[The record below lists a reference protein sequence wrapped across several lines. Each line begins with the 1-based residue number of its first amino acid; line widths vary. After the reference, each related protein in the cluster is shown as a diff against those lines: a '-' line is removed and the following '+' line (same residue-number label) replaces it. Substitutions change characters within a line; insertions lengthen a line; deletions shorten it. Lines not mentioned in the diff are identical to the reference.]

1 MSDRTPI
8 RPLPDQ
14 LASQIAAGEVVERP
28 ASVVKELMENALDA
42 GADRLDIRLQQGGI
56 RLIQVTD
63 NGCGIPR
70 DELLLA
76 VSRHATSKIAT
87 SADLHAIATLGFR
100 GEALA
105 SISAVSR
112 FELAS
117 ATAEDSHGWRVHAE
131 GAVDW
136 RGPEPV
142 AMARG
147 TRVTVE
153 DLFFN
158 VPARRKFL
166 KTERTELG
174 HVETLVRRLA
184 LAWPQVSFTLSHNGR
199 NLLQLPPARD
209 EQARLRRLRELLGA
223 PFEEAALPVDIQQ
236 GPYRLHGWVGRPTF
250 NRAQADMQY
259 FYVNGRMVR
268 DKVIVHALRQ
278 AYADVLYH
286 GRHPAYVL
294 FLDMPAEEVDV
305 NVHPAKFEVR
315 FANGRWVYDF
325 IRRGVQEAISAPAG
339 SAVATGSTPAPSADR
354 PPMAARQ
361 GGASA
366 DFQSSLTFQQP
377 VVREP
382 SAAYDAGEQPHGV
395 AVTENAEEVPPLGF
409 ARAQLHG
416 AFIVAENAHGMVLV
430 DMHAAHERIVY
441 ERLKRQWADRR
452 IVRQPLLVPM
462 TLPLGREEMT
472 AWRQHQQQLA
482 DWGFDT
488 REAGPDMI
496 RVDSVP
502 ALLRNAPVEQLVRD
516 MLSELRAVG
525 ATELPDRMIDRML
538 STMACHGSVR
548 AGRQLTLEEMNQLLR
563 DIEATERSGQCNHG
577 RPTWVQLDMKQLDG
591 LFMRGR

>member
-63 NGCGIPR
+63 NGGGIPR

-117 ATAEDSHGWRVHAE
+117 ATGEVPHGWRVHAE
-131 GAVDW
+131 GAVNW
-136 RGPEPV
+136 QGPEPV
-142 AMARG
+142 AMTQG

-184 LAWPQVSFTLSHNGR
+184 LAWPRVSFTLSHNGR
-199 NLLQLPPARD
+199 NLLQLPPAQD
-209 EQARLRRLRELLGA
+209 DHARLRRLRELLGA
-223 PFEEAALPVDIQQ
+223 PFEEAALPVDIRQ

-268 DKVIVHALRQ
+268 DNVIVHALRQ

-339 SAVATGSTPAPSADR
+339 TGPETGMPAPSVDR
-354 PPMAARQ
+354 PPIPAWQKNENR
-361 GGASA
+361 A

-377 VVREP
+377 AVREP
-382 SAAYDAGEQPHGV
+382 SAAYDAGEQTPEA

-416 AFIVAENAHGMVLV
+416 TFIVAENAHGMVLV

-441 ERLKRQWADRR
+441 ERLKQQWADHRV
-452 IVRQPLLVPM
+452 VRQPLLVPV
-462 TLPLGREEMT
+462 TLPLGREEMSV
-472 AWRQHQQQLA
+472 WRQHREQLA
-482 DWGFDT
+482 AWGFDT
-488 REAGPDMI
+488 QEAGPELI

-502 ALLRNAPVEQLVRD
+502 ALLRNAPVEQLMRD
-516 MLSELRAVG
+516 MLSELRTVG
-525 ATELPDRMIDRML
+525 TTELPEQMINRLL